1 MHLYQ
6 TTELNYTNIQIHGSV
21 QKIQPKFAE
30 TTDEIWS
37 MYLIISLLWWIGEQ
51 WIILYI

>member
-6 TTELNYTNIQIHGSV
+6 TTELNHTNIQIHGSV

-30 TTDEIWS
+30 TTDEI
-37 MYLIISLLWWIGEQ
+37 
-51 WIILYI
+51 